1 MRLPV
6 WVRLPTPQGSHYSIA
21 AGERS
26 EPAGG
31 QPCEMKR
38 ASKRSNARVR
48 ARPASPVCMAR
59 PSTLSGVR
67 PPWGRHGAWLPCP
80 QVRPWLTRGY
90 RVVRP
95 PLGPLSPLVG
105 VADGSAGVGGSPP
118 SREFG
123 PMGPSFPPY
132 GRRAWPAVWV
142 GCCRRCCMSAAVM
155 LSRALAG
162 MKMRICFH
170 LLPVSC
176 LRCSA
181 MPARRRLTS

>member
-6 WVRLPTPQGSHYSIA
+6 RVRLPAPAGSHYSIA

-38 ASKRSNARVR
+38 ASKRFNARVR
-48 ARPASPVCMAR
+48 SRPASPVCTAR

-67 PPWGRHGAWLPCP
+67 PPWGRGWAWLPCP

-95 PLGPLSPLVG
+95 LRGRHSRLSVCRTSPSVWMRLSASQG
-105 VADGSAGVGGSPP
+105 SHCSVAADEAAGVGDAADPTGVHRSVAAEEAAGAGEAADPAGVALLY
-118 SREFG
+118 SRG
-123 PMGPSFPPY
+123 
-132 GRRAWPAVWV
+132 
-142 GCCRRCCMSAAVM
+142 
-155 LSRALAG
+155 
-162 MKMRICFH
+162 
-170 LLPVSC
+170 
-176 LRCSA
+176 
-181 MPARRRLTS
+181 